1 MKRFLFVGLILISTL
16 GISMAVIFE
25 RPHPLSAHGRVYSVE
40 QVETLL
46 RHGPGALAGE
56 TIRVR
61 ALLLM
66 GCPQMQGGI
75 NIWYTCDLIPASL
88 ASRLHARTGG
98 SVTLPSPLEL
108 WVAPPSPV
116 ARFIH
121 NLPFVGG
128 MVHLQMM
135 HNDFDPKIYRII
147 LVPSATCNTG
157 GLAACPQAEYA
168 GVEG

>member
-1 MKRFLFVGLILISTL
+1 VKRFLFVGLILISTL

-66 GCPQMQGGI
+66 GCPTRIKLILPRRAQGGVDR
-75 NIWYTCDLIPASL
+75 C
-88 ASRLHARTGG
+88 
-98 SVTLPSPLEL
+98 
-108 WVAPPSPV
+108 
-116 ARFIH
+116 
-121 NLPFVGG
+121 
-128 MVHLQMM
+128 
-135 HNDFDPKIYRII
+135 
-147 LVPSATCNTG
+147 
-157 GLAACPQAEYA
+157 
-168 GVEG
+168 